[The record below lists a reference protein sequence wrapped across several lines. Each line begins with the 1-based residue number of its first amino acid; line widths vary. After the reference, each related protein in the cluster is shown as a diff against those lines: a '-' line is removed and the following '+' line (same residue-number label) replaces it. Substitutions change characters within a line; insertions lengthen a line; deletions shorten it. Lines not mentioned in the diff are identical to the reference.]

1 MGALSSA
8 SIGTPRISRAWERPI
23 GGLDCGAW
31 SCAAPRGRSKGDTT
45 VEDRYFITSAKDD
58 DVAMIADSIRAHWG
72 IENSLHWV
80 LDVAFNEDQSRIR
93 IGHAAQN
100 MNIIRKI
107 ALNTVKNN
115 KTSKRGVKGKRK
127 QAAWDNAYL
136 NELLLQV

>member
-1 MGALSSA
+1 ME
-8 SIGTPRISRAWERPI
+8 T
-23 GGLDCGAW
+23 
-31 SCAAPRGRSKGDTT
+31 
-45 VEDRYFITSAKDD
+45 
-58 DVAMIADSIRAHWG
+58 IAQSIRAHWG
-72 IENSLHWV
+72 IENSLHWI

-127 QAAWDNAYL
+127 QAAWNNDYL
-136 NELLLQV
+136 EELLLQV